1 VRVYKKA
8 TGQFYTIFNTSFVP
22 YVLNCGSEIEFKHM
36 DKIKILWVDDEIDLL
51 KPHILF
57 LEKKNYEVTTCNNGV
72 DAIDVFDDGNFDIVF
87 LDENMPGMSGL
98 ETLQEMKEKK
108 STTPV
113 IMITKSE
120 EEYIMEEA
128 IGSKIADYL
137 IKPVNPNQILL
148 SLKKNLD
155 HSRLVSEKTTLDY
168 QKEFRKISMEMGM
181 VRTYE
186 DWIELYKKL
195 IFWELELENIEDQ
208 SMIEILESQKTEANS
223 QFGKFIERNYEDW
236 FEPKADKPIL
246 SHTLFREVVVPEIV
260 KKDKPVLF
268 VVIDNLRYD
277 QWKSFESVVSNHY
290 KIEKE
295 IPYYS
300 ILPTATQYA
309 RNAIFSG
316 LTPLEMEKQFPQ
328 YWKNDVEEGGKNLY
342 EAEFLAAHL
351 KKLGLNIKQDY
362 FKITNLASGKKL
374 AENFKALK
382 DNNLVTVVYNFVD
395 MLSHAKTE
403 MDVVKELASDD
414 KAYRSLTLSWFKNSP
429 LLDIIQQAQKMGF
442 KLVLTTDHGTIN
454 VRNPSKVIGDKNTS
468 LNLRY
473 KTGRSLTYED
483 KDVYAVKEP
492 KRIGLPTINM
502 SSSYIFA
509 KNDFFLAYVNNYNHY
524 VSYYKNS
531 YQHGGISLEEMI
543 IPLLVLNPK

>member
-1 VRVYKKA
+1 
-8 TGQFYTIFNTSFVP
+8 
-22 YVLNCGSEIEFKHM
+22 
-36 DKIKILWVDDEIDLL
+36 
-51 KPHILF
+51 
-57 LEKKNYEVTTCNNGV
+57 
-72 DAIDVFDDGNFDIVF
+72 
-87 LDENMPGMSGL
+87 
-98 ETLQEMKEKK
+98 
-108 STTPV
+108 
-113 IMITKSE
+113 
-120 EEYIMEEA
+120 MEEA

-168 QKEFRKISMEMGM
+168 QKEFRKIAMELAM
-181 VRTYE
+181 VNNYQ

-195 IFWELELENIEDQ
+195 IFWELELENIED
-208 SMIEILESQKTEANS
+208 SNLISILESQKVEANS
-223 QFGKFIERNYEDW
+223 QFGKFIERNYEEW
-236 FEPKADKPIL
+236 FASPKADKPVQ
-246 SHTLFREVVVPEIV
+246 SHTLFRELVVPELV

-277 QWKSFESVVSNHY
+277 QWKVMESTINNYY
-290 KIEKE
+290 KLEKE
-295 IPYYS
+295 VPYYA

-328 YWKNDVEEGGKNLY
+328 YWKNDVDEGGKNLY
-342 EAEFLAAHL
+342 EGEFLSAHL
-351 KKLGLNIKQDY
+351 KRLGLNLKEDY
-362 FKITNLASGKKL
+362 FKITNLAGGKKL
-374 AENFKALK
+374 ADNFRTLK
-382 DNNLVTVVYNFVD
+382 DNNLVTIVYNFVD

-429 LLDIIQQAQKMGF
+429 LLDIIQQAQKLGF
-442 KLVLTTDHGTIN
+442 KLIITTDHGTIN
-454 VRNPSKVIGDKNTS
+454 VKNPSKVIGDKNTS

-483 KDVYAVKEP
+483 KEVYAVKDP
-492 KRIGLPTINM
+492 KKIGLPAINM

-509 KNDFFLAYVNNYNHY
+509 KNDYFLAYVNNYNHY
-524 VSYYKNS
+524 VSYYKNT
-531 YQHGGISLEEMI
+531 YQHGGISLEEVI
-543 IPLLVLNPK
+543 VPLLVFNPR

>member
-1 VRVYKKA
+1 
-8 TGQFYTIFNTSFVP
+8 
-22 YVLNCGSEIEFKHM
+22 M
-36 DKIKILWVDDEIDLL
+36 DRIKILWVDDEIDLL

-57 LEKKNYEVTTCNNGV
+57 LEKKNYSVTTCNNGR
-72 DAIDVFDDGNFDIVF
+72 DAIDIFDEDNFDIVF

-98 ETLQEMKEKK
+98 ETLSEMKEKK
-108 STTPV
+108 STVPM

-155 HSRLVSEKTTLDY
+155 HSRLISEKTTLDY
-168 QKEFRKISMEMGM
+168 QKEFRKIAMELTM
-181 VRTYE
+181 VRSFE
-186 DWIELYKKL
+186 DWVEMYKKL
-195 IFWELELENIEDQ
+195 VFWELELENIDDQ
-208 SMIEILESQKTEANS
+208 SMVEILESQKAEANM
-223 QFGKFIERNYEDW
+223 QFGKFIERNYESW
-236 FEPKADKPIL
+236 YEPKVDKPVL
-246 SHTLFREVVVPEIV
+246 SHNLFKEYVVPEVV
-260 KKDKPVLF
+260 KKDKPILF

-277 QWKSFESVVSNHY
+277 QWKAFESVVNNHF
-290 KIEKE
+290 KLEKE
-295 IPYYS
+295 AAYYA

-328 YWKNDVEEGGKNLY
+328 YWKNDVDDGGKNLY
-342 EAEFLAAHL
+342 EGEFLTAQL
-351 KKLGLNIKQDY
+351 KRLGLNIKQEY
-362 FKITNLASGKKL
+362 YKITNYRDGKKL
-374 AENFKALK
+374 VDNFKSLK
-382 DNNLVTVVYNFVD
+382 SNDLTTVVYNFVD

-403 MDVVKELASDD
+403 MEVVKELASND

-429 LLDIIQQAQKMGF
+429 LLEMIQQAQQLGF
-442 KLVLTTDHGTIN
+442 KLIITTDHGTIN
-454 VRNPSKVIGDKNTS
+454 CKNPSKVIGDKNTS

-483 KDVYAVKEP
+483 KDVFVVKDP
-492 KRIGLPTINM
+492 KKVQLPAINM

-509 KNDFFLAYVNNYNHY
+509 KNDLFLAYVNNYNHY
-524 VSYYKNS
+524 VSYYRNT

-543 IPLLVLNPK
+543 IPFLVFQPK

>member
-1 VRVYKKA
+1 MN
-8 TGQFYTIFNTSFVP
+8 Q
-22 YVLNCGSEIEFKHM
+22 
-36 DKIKILWVDDEIDLL
+36 IKILWVDDEIDLL

-57 LEKKNYEVTTCNNGV
+57 LEKKNYQVKTCNNGRDAV
-72 DAIDVFDDGNFDIVF
+72 DIFEEGDFDIVF
-87 LDENMPGMSGL
+87 LDENMPGMTGL
-98 ETLQEMKEKK
+98 ETLQEIKEKK
-108 STTPV
+108 SSTPV

-120 EEYIMEEA
+120 EESIMEEA

-155 HSRLVSEKTTLDY
+155 HSRLVSEKTSLDY
-168 QKEFRKISMEMGM
+168 QKEFRNITMDLS
-181 VRTYE
+181 VVNSFE
-186 DWIELYKKL
+186 DWSELYKKL
-195 IFWELELENIEDQ
+195 IYWEIELENINDP
-208 SMIEILESQKTEANS
+208 SMTDILESQKVEANS

-236 FEPKADKPIL
+236 FRPKSDKPIQ
-246 SHTLFREVVVPEIV
+246 SHTLFRELVVPELV

-277 QWKSFESVVSNHY
+277 QWKVFESVINNHY
-290 KIEKE
+290 RLEKE
-295 IPYYS
+295 VPYYA

-316 LTPLEMEKQFPQ
+316 LLPTEMEKKFPQ
-328 YWKNDVEEGGKNLY
+328 YWRNDVDEGGKNLF
-342 EAEFLAAHL
+342 EAEFLTEHL
-351 KKLGLNIKQDY
+351 KRLGLNIKQDY
-362 FKITNLASGKKL
+362 FKITNLTSGKKL
-374 AENFKALK
+374 ADNFKALK
-382 DNNLVTVVYNFVD
+382 NNDLITIVYNFVD

-429 LLDIIQQAQKMGF
+429 LLEIIQQAQKLNF
-442 KLVLTTDHGTIN
+442 KLIITTDHGTIN
-454 VRNPSKVIGDKNTS
+454 VKNPSKVIGDKNTS

-492 KRIGLPTINM
+492 KLIGLPTINM

-509 KNDFFLAYVNNYNHY
+509 KNDNFLAYVNNYNHY
-524 VSYYKNS
+524 ASYYRNT

-543 IPLLVLNPK
+543 IPFLVLQPR

>member
-1 VRVYKKA
+1 M
-8 TGQFYTIFNTSFVP
+8 
-22 YVLNCGSEIEFKHM
+22 E
-36 DKIKILWVDDEIDLL
+36 KIKILWVDDEIDLL

-57 LEKKNYEVTTCNNGV
+57 LEKKDYLVSTCNNGRDAV
-72 DAIDVFDDGNFDIVF
+72 DMFNDGNFDIVF

-98 ETLQEMKEKK
+98 ETLAEIKEKK
-108 STTPV
+108 TSTPV

-148 SLKKNLD
+148 SIKKNLD
-155 HSRLVSEKTTLDY
+155 HSRLISEKTTLDY
-168 QKEFRKISMEMGM
+168 QKEFRTIAMDMAM
-181 VRTYE
+181 VNSHE
-186 DWIELYKKL
+186 EWVDCYKKL
-195 IFWELELENIEDQ
+195 IFWELELESIQDQ
-208 SMIEILESQKTEANS
+208 SMIEILESQKVEANA
-223 QFGKFIERNYEDW
+223 QFGKFIERNYESW
-236 FEPKADKPIL
+236 FALPDRQGSNKSKVNKPL
-246 SHTLFREVVVPEIV
+246 QSHQLFRELVVPELT
-260 KKDKPVLF
+260 KKDKPILF

-277 QWKSFESVVSNHY
+277 QWKVMENVVANHY
-290 KIEKE
+290 KLEKE
-295 IPYYS
+295 VPYYA

-328 YWKNDVEEGGKNLY
+328 YWKNDVEDGGKNLY
-342 EAEFLAAHL
+342 EAEFLEAHL
-351 KKLGLNIKQDY
+351 KRLGLNIKQEY
-362 FKITNLASGKKL
+362 FKITNLANGKKL

-382 DNNLVTVVYNFVD
+382 DNDLVTVVYNFVD

-429 LLDIIQQAQKMGF
+429 LLEIIQQAQKMGF
-442 KLVLTTDHGTIN
+442 KLIITTDHGTIN
-454 VRNPSKVIGDKNTS
+454 VKNPSKVIGDKNTS

-483 KDVYAVKEP
+483 RDVYAVKDP
-492 KRIGLPTINM
+492 KKIGLPSINM

-509 KNDFFLAYVNNYNHY
+509 KNDYFLAYVNNYNHY
-524 VSYYKNS
+524 VSYYRNT

-543 IPLLVLNPK
+543 VPFMVFNPK

>member
-1 VRVYKKA
+1 
-8 TGQFYTIFNTSFVP
+8 
-22 YVLNCGSEIEFKHM
+22 M
-36 DKIKILWVDDEIDLL
+36 DTIKILWVDDEIDYL

-57 LEKKNYEVTTCNNGV
+57 LEKKNYSVTTCNNGR
-72 DAIDVFDDGNFDIVF
+72 DAIDIFEENNFDIVF

-98 ETLQEMKEKK
+98 ETLSEMKEKK
-108 STTPV
+108 SSIPM

-155 HSRLVSEKTTLDY
+155 HSRLISQKTTLDY

-181 VRTYE
+181 VNSYE
-186 DWIELYKKL
+186 DWVELYKKL
-195 IFWELELENIEDQ
+195 IFWELELENIDDQ
-208 SMIEILESQKTEANS
+208 SMVEILESQKAEANS

-236 FEPKADKPIL
+236 FAPKTDKPIL
-246 SHTLFREVVVPEIV
+246 SQTLFKELVVPEIV
-260 KKDKPVLF
+260 KKDKPILF

-277 QWKSFESVVSNHY
+277 QWKVFESVVGNHY
-290 KIEKE
+290 KLEKE
-295 IPYYS
+295 VPYFAL
-300 ILPTATQYA
+300 LPTATQYA

-328 YWKNDVEEGGKNLY
+328 YWKNDPEEGGKNLF
-342 EAEFLAAHL
+342 EAEFLTAQL
-351 KKLGLNIKQDY
+351 KRLGLNIKQDY
-362 FKITNLASGKKL
+362 FKITNLNSGKKL
-374 AENFKALK
+374 VDNFKSLK
-382 DNNLVTVVYNFVD
+382 NNDLVTVVYNFVD

-429 LLDIIQQAQKMGF
+429 LLEIIQQAQKMGF
-442 KLVLTTDHGTIN
+442 KLILTTDHGTIN
-454 VRNPSKVIGDKNTS
+454 VKNPSKVVGDKNTS

-473 KTGRSLTYED
+473 KTGRSLTYEQ
-483 KDVYAVKEP
+483 KDVFAIKDP
-492 KRIGLPTINM
+492 KKIGLPTINM

-509 KNDFFLAYVNNYNHY
+509 KNDLFLAYVNNYNHY
-524 VSYYKNS
+524 VSYYKNT

-543 IPLLVLNPK
+543 IPFLIFNPK

>member
-1 VRVYKKA
+1 
-8 TGQFYTIFNTSFVP
+8 
-22 YVLNCGSEIEFKHM
+22 M
-36 DKIKILWVDDEIDLL
+36 DNIKILWVDDEIDLL

-57 LEKKNYEVTTCNNGV
+57 LEKKNYHVTTCNNGRDAV
-72 DAIDVFDDGNFDIVF
+72 DIFEEGNFDIVF

-108 STTPV
+108 SATPI

-155 HSRLVSEKTTLDY
+155 HSRLISEKTTLDY
-168 QKEFRKISMEMGM
+168 QKEFRKISMEMAM
-181 VRTYE
+181 VNSYE
-186 DWIELYKKL
+186 DWVELYKKL
-195 IFWELELENIEDQ
+195 VFWELELENINDQ
-208 SMIEILESQKTEANS
+208 SMTEILESQKVEANS

-236 FEPKADKPIL
+236 FEPKADKPIQ
-246 SHTLFREVVVPEIV
+246 SHTLFRELVVPELV

-277 QWKSFESVVSNHY
+277 QWKAMESVVANHY
-290 KIEKE
+290 KLEKE
-295 IPYYS
+295 VPYFA

-342 EAEFLAAHL
+342 EAEFLTAHL
-351 KKLGLNIKQDY
+351 KRLGLNIKQEY
-362 FKITNLASGKKL
+362 FKITNLANGKKL
-374 AENFKALK
+374 AENFKGLK
-382 DNNLVTVVYNFVD
+382 NNDLVTVVYNFVD

-429 LLDIIQQAQKMGF
+429 LLEIIQQAQKLGF
-442 KLVLTTDHGTIN
+442 KLIITTDHGTIN
-454 VRNPSKVIGDKNTS
+454 VKNPSKVIGDKNTS

-483 KDVYAVKEP
+483 KEVYAVRDP
-492 KRIGLPTINM
+492 KKIGLPTINM

-524 VSYYKNS
+524 VSYYRNT
-531 YQHGGISLEEMI
+531 YQHGGISLEEVI
-543 IPLLVLNPK
+543 VPFLVFNPK